1 MKNILNEIVR
11 TLESAE
17 QQHPI
22 FPDDLIH
29 KVAIMTEE
37 SGEAMR
43 AALNLVYEDGTK
55 EELVTELLQTAAM
68 CIRILKQENMKF
80 NERSQL
86 SPHSA
91 IDEMMEGPT
100 YEMKDLYEIAMHETS
115 VMTKNGADFY
125 YTRVPGGWILE
136 VADDGKDGVNPVF
149 VPYSEL

>member
-1 MKNILNEIVR
+1 MKNIINEIVR

-43 AALNLVYEDGTK
+43 AALNFVYVNGTK

-68 CIRILKQENMKF
+68 CVRILKQDNMRF
-80 NERSQL
+80 NERSQ
-86 SPHSA
+86 SPPSA

-100 YEMKDLYEIAMHETS
+100 DEMNDLYEIAMHETS

-136 VADDGKDGVNPVF
+136 VSDDGKDGVNPVF
-149 VPYSEL
+149 VPCSDL